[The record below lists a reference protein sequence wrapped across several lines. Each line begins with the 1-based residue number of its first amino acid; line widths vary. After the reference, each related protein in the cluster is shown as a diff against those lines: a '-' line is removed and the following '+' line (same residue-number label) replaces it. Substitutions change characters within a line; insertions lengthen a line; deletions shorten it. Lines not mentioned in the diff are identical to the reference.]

1 MKLQKMAGS
10 LILGAMIS
18 FNTACSNAN
27 PEKAPEKEAGSVATA
42 SEVPQQ
48 AAPKVAVLDA
58 PQFAEKIKEN
68 GVQLVDV
75 RTAGE
80 VASGKIANAVNID
93 FNSVEF
99 EAIAAKLDPAK
110 PVAVY
115 CKVGGR
121 SSRAVKVFQE
131 LGFTEIYELDGGVI
145 AWNASRLPLEK

>member
-1 MKLQKMAGS
+1 MFS
-10 LILGAMIS
+10 AMIIS
-18 FNTACSNAN
+18 NTACSTAN
-27 PEKAPEKEAGSVATA
+27 PDKLLEKEPASPAAA

-48 AAPKVAVLDA
+48 PAAKVAVLDA
-58 PQFAEKIKEN
+58 TQFAEKIKGN

-80 VASGKIANAVNID
+80 VASGKIANAINID
-93 FNSVEF
+93 YNSVEF
-99 EAIAAKLDPAK
+99 EALAAKLDPAK

-121 SSRAVKVFQE
+121 STRAVKVFQE
-131 LGFTEIYELDGGVI
+131 LGFTEIYELEGGVI